1 MPKTLDRNELRQL
14 VEKLPKDKVLIAQ
27 SFLLWL
33 YTPESL
39 TDQEW
44 QEVVNGEQ
52 AYQKGDY
59 VKWRQAARTL

>member
-1 MPKTLDRNELRQL
+1 MPKTLDKNQLKQL
-14 VEKLPKDKVLIAQ
+14 VEELPNEKVSIAQ

-33 YTPESL
+33 NTPESL

-44 QEVVNGEQ
+44 QEVLEGEQ

-59 VKWRQAARTL
+59 VKWRQIARTL